1 MPAKKSTKKMKFNPW
16 MVITIVL
23 LLVFSF
29 FIAYD
34 KSPTVHNGINN
45 ALGID
50 DGKFPVI
57 PELKVDVFA
66 DASAQGPSVDI
77 EKQLEQIE
85 DEFMLKITLNEIDTS
100 TEAGKAK
107 AGEFKLKTVPVLAF
121 DEDVKDT
128 EFYADAKDFLE
139 KENDKYLLRLTP
151 TSYLQLPGKE
161 LGHKKGTPGAPITI
175 IEYSSFSCPYC
186 GKMKEPLYQLL
197 EEYPGQIELIY
208 KQYNRGGID
217 PVLENAAECAAEQ
230 GKFWEFHDYVFDNQ
244 STLSSVEPDEFLTNA
259 GTASGLNMAEYD
271 KCNEEMRYDEVVRD
285 QTAEG
290 FDFGVNGTP
299 SFFINDQFIGG
310 AVSYD
315 TLKSTVDSL
324 LN

>member
-1 MPAKKSTKKMKFNPW
+1 MPTKKSTKAKKLNPW
-16 MVITIVL
+16 MIITIAL

-34 KSPTVHNGINN
+34 KSPTIHNGINN
-45 ALGID
+45 ALGVD
-50 DGKFPVI
+50 DDKFPVI
-57 PELKVDVFA
+57 PELKVDIFT
-66 DASAQGPSVDI
+66 DKSSDGPSIDI

-85 DEFMLKITLNEIDTS
+85 DEFMLKIKLNEIDTN
-100 TEAGKAK
+100 TEEGKAK
-107 AGEFKLKTVPVLAF
+107 AAEFNLKTVPVLAF
-121 DEDVKDT
+121 NEDVKDT
-128 EFYADAKDFLE
+128 GFYADAKDFLE

-161 LGHKKGTPGAPITI
+161 LGHSKGTPGAPITI

-186 GKMKEPLYQLL
+186 GKMMEPLYRLL
-197 EEYPGQIELIY
+197 DEYPGQIELIY

-230 GKFWEFHDYVFDNQ
+230 GKFWEFHDYIFDNQ
-244 STLSSVEPDEFLTNA
+244 STLATVEPDQFLT
-259 GTASGLNMAEYD
+259 TAATTAGLNLDEYN
-271 KCNEEMRYDEVVRD
+271 KCNEEMRYEKVIRD

-290 FDFGVNGTP
+290 FDFGVTGTP

-310 AVSYD
+310 AVGYD